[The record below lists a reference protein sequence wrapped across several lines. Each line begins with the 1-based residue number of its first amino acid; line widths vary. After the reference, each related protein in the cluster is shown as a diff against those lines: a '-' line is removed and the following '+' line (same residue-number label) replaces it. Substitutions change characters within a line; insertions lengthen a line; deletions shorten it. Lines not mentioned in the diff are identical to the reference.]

1 MKKQIFRHDKR
12 VMLYLKN
19 QDWLKIRKQKDKRR
33 RRVLEKLWHIT
44 KVKQKVQLM
53 NKK

>member
-1 MKKQIFRHDKR
+1 MKKQIVRHDKR

-33 RRVLEKLWHIT
+33 RRVLEKLWLIRIRLKAPH
-44 KVKQKVQLM
+44 M
-53 NKK
+53 SRE

>member
-1 MKKQIFRHDKR
+1 MKKQIVRNDKR

-33 RRVLEKLWHIT
+33 RRVLEKLWLIRIRLKAPH
-44 KVKQKVQLM
+44 M
-53 NKK
+53 SRE

>member
-1 MKKQIFRHDKR
+1 MKKQIFLHDKR

-44 KVKQKVQLM
+44 KVKQNVQLM